1 MATTRATA
9 GRESNSMPGG
19 NISRNAVLLALLA
32 LCTTALI
39 ALTYH
44 FTRDAIALQVH
55 QAQDKALLQIIPGV
69 RHDNSLLD
77 DTIAVG
83 PQSAGLGLHDNKSI
97 YVARQRGKV
106 VAVLIPVVAPDG
118 YAGSIDLLVGVNR
131 DGSIA
136 GVRALR
142 HSETP
147 GLGDQID
154 IAKSDWVLGFDGR
167 SLTHP
172 ARTDW
177 AVQKDNGTFDQL
189 TGATITTRAVVAAVL
204 RALEFARANRA
215 ELFGPDDTAVTGG
228 DT

>member
-1 MATTRATA
+1 L
-9 GRESNSMPGG
+9 E
-19 NISRNAVLLALLA
+19 
-32 LCTTALI
+32 
-39 ALTYH
+39 
-44 FTRDAIALQVH
+44 
-55 QAQDKALLQIIPGV
+55 
-69 RHDNSLLD
+69 

-83 PQSAGLGLHDNKSI
+83 PQSAGLGLHGNKNI

-131 DGSIA
+131 DGSVA
-136 GVRALR
+136 GVRALG

-147 GLGDQID
+147 GLGDQIE

-172 ARTDW
+172 THTDW
-177 AVQKDNGTFDQL
+177 AVRKDSGAFDQL
-189 TGATITTRAVVAAVL
+189 TGATITSRAVVAAVL
-204 RALEFARANRA
+204 RAVQFAQANRA
-215 ELFGPDDTAVTGG
+215 ALFGPDDANLTGG